1 MSIWRFAD
9 RLPAIPEAF
18 CITLGEGDTPLLRS
32 NKIGPSLGLENLY
45 FKIETA
51 NPTGSYKDR
60 FAAGAVS
67 HLLKNQSPL
76 CLGTSSGNTGAAL
89 AAYSAVAG
97 LRCVL
102 AIVDTAPQDKLQQM
116 LAYGAQLVRIRGFGT
131 DATITNEIAQG
142 LRTLAG
148 ELKTEV
154 QISAFKYSA
163 SGMAGVQTISWE
175 LAEQMPEGI
184 DHVFSPSGGGGL
196 TLAVARGFESSDTH
210 SPAIHCVQPHG
221 NNTIA
226 GPLRDG
232 RNRARSCGECSS
244 EISGLQVA
252 GVIDGHDTLTACRQS
267 GGTGYLV
274 DDAEVYSLQKRL
286 ARDEAIFT
294 EPAGAVALA
303 GAVQALEKSTLSP
316 DSRIVCL
323 VTGSGFKDSVALQRM
338 TNEDDCP
345 IVDSLKE
352 FTRIVFSDS

>member
-9 RLPAIPEAF
+9 RLPAIPETF
-18 CITLGEGDTPLLRS
+18 RLTLGEGDTPLLKS
-32 NKIGPSLGLENLY
+32 GKIGPSLGLEQLY
-45 FKIETA
+45 FKIESN

-60 FAAGAVS
+60 FAACAVS
-67 HLLKNQSPL
+67 HLLKNNSSL

-89 AAYSAVAG
+89 AAYCAIAN

-102 AIVDTAPQDKLQQM
+102 AIVDTAPEDKLQQM

-131 DATITNEIAQG
+131 DARITREIAQG
-142 LRTLAG
+142 LRALAD

-163 SGMAGVQTISWE
+163 AGMAGVQSISWE
-175 LAEQMPEGI
+175 LAEQLPGGI

-196 TLAVARGFESSDTH
+196 TLAIARGFEYEDKH
-210 SPAIHCVQPHG
+210 SPAIHCVQPAG

-232 RNRARSCGECSS
+232 RDTARSCGECTSK
-244 EISGLQVA
+244 ISGLQVA
-252 GVIDGHDTLTACRQS
+252 GVIDGHDTLSACRLS

-274 DDAEVYSLQKRL
+274 NDPTVFSLQKRL
-286 ARDEAIFT
+286 AREEAIFT

-303 GAVQALEKSTLSP
+303 GALQALEEGVLNKE
-316 DSRIVCL
+316 DKIVCL
-323 VTGSGFKDSVALQRM
+323 VTGSGFKDNVALQRM
-338 TNEDDCP
+338 TSEDKCP
-345 IVDSLKE
+345 VVDSMAA
-352 FTRIVFSDS
+352 FTNSVSPNS